1 MFFNNDTYSPDTI
14 HEEVD
19 KNSSKYAIIWCH
31 FPRTCECWRY
41 RVGIIDKLLYAPGI
55 FFWCLR
61 TIWEQ
66 LFPPSWMTILGGLNL
81 QRKKNAHF
89 FRGNNNFYDLTL
101 GVKDNGYLMTNKNIK
116 NPRRSWKD
124 SFFHFFSWGMTIAI
138 PKYQQIFGGN
148 FNLQKIW
155 SEDLPEI
162 YLGSLQPGHW
172 EVSFSRWWFQPN
184 WQIYATIKLDH
195 FPK

>member
-124 SFFHFFSWGMTIAI
+124 SFFHFFFVRDDHCHTQISTDFWGQFQS
-138 PKYQQIFGGN
+138 PKNLVGG
-148 FNLQKIW
+148 FTW
-155 SEDLPEI
+155 DLPWEFATW
-162 YLGSLQPGHW
+162 SLR
-172 EVSFSRWWFQPN
+172 SILF
-184 WQIYATIKLDH
+184 
-195 FPK
+195 